1 VVTVRRLASVYSLLL
16 LVCVALG
23 LPDGATG
30 KGRTPSL
37 PRLDSSGIGPAH
49 FGFSRQVVI
58 AALRPSL
65 GPPNAAG
72 INTGCGAN
80 LTEVA
85 WHDLIAEFRDGRFS
99 GYRFIRG
106 GWPLTTPGSPHD
118 HVADTAPLPPL
129 RTSAGVTLGSTFAK
143 LRSAYAHLSRTAS
156 FRWTAPDGLTFTEPS
171 TVANP
176 TSPANPIIEIQ
187 TKTCGDF

>member
-1 VVTVRRLASVYSLLL
+1 MTARRLALAYLPLLL
-16 LVCVALG
+16 FYVALS

-30 KGRTPSL
+30 KGPASAL
-37 PRLDSSGIGPAH
+37 PYLNSNGIGPAH
-49 FGFSRQVVI
+49 FSTSQQAVV

-65 GPPNAAG
+65 GRPNATG
-72 INTGCGAN
+72 INTGCGKN

-106 GWPLTTPGSPHD
+106 GWPLKTPGSPHD
-118 HVADTAPLPPL
+118 HVAGAAPLPLL
-129 RTSAGVTLGSTFAK
+129 RTAAGVTLGSTFAE
-143 LRSAYAHLSRTAS
+143 LRSVYGHLSRTAS
-156 FRWTAPDGLTFTEPS
+156 FRWTARNGLTFTEPS

-176 TSPANPIIEIQ
+176 NAPANPIIEIQ